1 MDDREDRLNYD
12 FNFAPVLANYPR
24 LLEGAWVTIQLSLG
38 AMVAGLI
45 VGLMGA
51 IAKNAGPKPLRW
63 LVDVYVEAIRNTP
76 FIIQIFFI
84 FFGLPALGIRFSP
97 NVAALVALIINVGA
111 YATEIIRA
119 GIESINRGQVEAG
132 IALGM
137 KRSQIFR
144 YVIMQPALRT
154 VYPALTSQF
163 IFLMLT
169 TSVVSVISASD
180 LAAAGNDINAETFA
194 SFEVYLVITVIYFI
208 LSIGFSALFSA
219 IQRVAFSYPL
229 SR

>member
-1 MDDREDRLNYD
+1 MNYN
-12 FNFAPVLANYPR
+12 FNFGPVLAAWPQ
-24 LLEGAWVTIQLSLG
+24 LLQGAWVTIQLSAG

-45 VGLMGA
+45 VGILGA
-51 IAKNAGPKPLRW
+51 VVKNAGPAPLRW

-76 FIIQIFFI
+76 FLIQIFFI
-84 FFGLPALGIRFSP
+84 FFGLPALGVRFTP
-97 NVAALVALIINVGA
+97 NVAALVALIVNVGA
-111 YATEIIRA
+111 YAIEIIRA

-137 KRSQIFR
+137 KRGQIFR
-144 YVIMQPALRT
+144 YVVMRPALRT

-169 TSVVSVISASD
+169 SSVVSVISASD
-180 LAAAGNDINAETFA
+180 LAAAGNDINAKTFA
-194 SFEVYLVITVIYFI
+194 SFEVYLLVTAIYLA

-219 IQRVAFSYPL
+219 IGRFAFSYPL